1 MATRR
6 ANDDPDLRL
15 ERAEP
20 PQQAVVEAQPFP
32 GRHSPGKPHHDAV
45 DPDLLDDL
53 HLAIGKGLALVGV
66 DEHAA
71 PEEVVRRIGSY
82 VDDVRGG
89 RARAAS
95 DAGEAALA
103 LACLY
108 GQAIG
113 RELGWGWGHVR
124 CVRKPGIFVISPD
137 RRWVTGPRAIVD
149 ESLRAGGDRILAHF
163 ATLRDRK
170 RLPAVAAGTYRK
182 VP

>member
-1 MATRR
+1 MASRR
-6 ANDDPDLRL
+6 TNDDPDARL

-20 PQQAVVEAQPFP
+20 PRQAVVEAEALP
-32 GRHSPGKPHHDAV
+32 GRHAPGEPHHEPV

-53 HLAIGKGLALVGV
+53 HLAIGKGLALVGS
-66 DEHAA
+66 DEEAS
-71 PEEVVRRIGSY
+71 PEEIVRAISRW
-82 VDDVRGG
+82 VDDVRAG

-95 DAGEAALA
+95 DGAEAALA

-149 ESLRAGGDRILAHF
+149 ESLRAGGERLLAHF

-170 RLPAVAAGTYRK
+170 RLPQVAVGSYRK